1 MVHGSISFTFK
12 HKWSWFQ
19 MVLGNIVVFAEIWFW
34 PGDKITTITL
44 SQLGVCWIGKLNM
57 LHNSSH
63 RWWQYWVLSMW
74 YCISIKWV
82 VFEKSICGTCIRH
95 WSECVMNTLGHM
107 YYVKMKIHVIIGW
120 KSGWLK
126 FYYGCNVIVVWKLDF
141 WSSLR
146 ISQTHLF
153 QSVKQMPSKC
163 SLAVILMYYNYCS
176 KMWFIR

>member
-82 VFEKSICGTCIRH
+82 VFGKSICGTGIRH
-95 WSECVMNTLGHM
+95 WLVVMPLNQFKISGSILQEAWPAKPECVMNTLGHM
-107 YYVKMKIHVIIGW
+107 YYVKMKIHLTIWWQLGE
-120 KSGWLK
+120 
-126 FYYGCNVIVVWKLDF
+126 
-141 WSSLR
+141 
-146 ISQTHLF
+146 SQADWNLTMDVML
-153 QSVKQMPSKC
+153 
-163 SLAVILMYYNYCS
+163 
-176 KMWFIR
+176 